1 MAAVFIAQATNTP
14 LGLREQ
20 VVLVAVLTHT
30 VWANLDALENG
41 AAGLR
46 TAATI
51 DKARYS
57 ALVLAQQRA
66 GRDVVLTFTGIRSGE
81 LIPAIEELDYT
92 VFTRDELLARPEW
105 QRVWADN
112 TLLAVLGAKLRADDP
127 GRPIADVLRVSGVDG
142 AQLARDGG
150 CATVTPTGGAGELSV
165 GGDAVAL
172 RIEALGDAP
181 VDVTAR
187 SVADVF
193 HDPFGRVSPGATRM
207 LVLRPS
213 NIAPWTV
220 RLSSPGPM
228 RVCALA

>member
-1 MAAVFIAQATNTP
+1 
-14 LGLREQ
+14 
-20 VVLVAVLTHT
+20 
-30 VWANLDALENG
+30 
-41 AAGLR
+41 
-46 TAATI
+46 
-51 DKARYS
+51 
-57 ALVLAQQRA
+57 
-66 GRDVVLTFTGIRSGE
+66 
-81 LIPAIEELDYT
+81 
-92 VFTRDELLARPEW
+92 
-105 QRVWADN
+105 
-112 TLLAVLGAKLRADDP
+112 
-127 GRPIADVLRVSGVDG
+127 VLRVAGIDG

-150 CATVTPTGGAGELSV
+150 CATVTPTGGTGELSL

-193 HDPFGRVSPGATRM
+193 HDPPFGQVSPGATRM

-228 RVCALA
+228 RVCGLA

>member
-1 MAAVFIAQATNTP
+1 MPSRLAVAGGVA
-14 LGLREQ
+14 
-20 VVLVAVLTHT
+20 LVAVLTHT

-57 ALVLAQQRA
+57 ALVLAQQHA
-66 GRDVVLTFTGIRSGE
+66 GRDVVLTLSGIRSGE
-81 LIPAIEELDYT
+81 LLPAIAELDYK

-112 TLLAVLGAKLRADDP
+112 TLLAVLGRSCAPMTPGVRAP
-127 GRPIADVLRVSGVDG
+127 TCCRSRASTAPSSR
-142 AQLARDGG
+142 RDGG
-150 CATVTPTGGAGELSV
+150 CATVTPTGGAGDLSLV
-165 GGDAVAL
+165 GDAAAL

-193 HDPFGRVSPGATRM
+193 HDPPFGRVPPGATRF
-207 LVLRPS
+207 LDLRPS

-220 RLSSPGPM
+220 RLSSAGPM
-228 RVCALA
+228 RVCGLG